1 MLKTDK
7 VMPMCDL
14 IECRNNYSKTSRSL
28 WQYCR
33 DELSLNNNDNVVD
46 FTCVSH
52 KSKSFEYK
60 QK

>member
-1 MLKTDK
+1 
-7 VMPMCDL
+7 MPMCDL